1 MSTEARGRSIVGA
14 ASLRAEPRQN
24 PPGKLGVPHTKI
36 IRATSRQAQ
45 CHTRELRSDAGLPE
59 RRRSAELGSEK
70 TLTPTFPAADRSVAR
85 DAPDGRRHDAR
96 QDGDVE
102 GFLDVVEGAVPE
114 GSTRE
119 LDVLIA

>member
-36 IRATSRQAQ
+36 IRATS
-45 CHTRELRSDAGLPE
+45 RSDAGLPE

>member
-14 ASLRAEPRQN
+14 ASLRAEPN

-36 IRATSRQAQ
+36 IRATSGQAQ

-70 TLTPTFPAADRSVAR
+70 TLTPTFLPPIVQLPETLPMAAATTRAR
-85 DAPDGRRHDAR
+85 T
-96 QDGDVE
+96 VMSK
-102 GFLDVVEGAVPE
+102 GFWM
-114 GSTRE
+114 
-119 LDVLIA
+119 